1 MQRAFMTLALGCVA
15 LLIMAAFVGCKPAD
29 TPTEE
34 TVPATGAPAADT
46 PSVPAADVP
55 APAADEAADDADAP
69 QEIVGKEAFDAFIAS
84 APIALVDFSA
94 TWCPPCQKLA
104 PYIDKMGKAY
114 AKDGVKVAKID
125 VDQNQ
130 DISRE
135 LGVEN
140 IPDVRI
146 YVNGEQTDRIVGN
159 NPMGLMNK
167 LENAVKAAGNK

>member
-15 LLIMAAFVGCKPAD
+15 LLITAAFVGCKPAD

-34 TVPATGAPAADT
+34 TVPATGAPA
-46 PSVPAADVP
+46 
-55 APAADEAADDADAP
+55 PAADEAADTADAP

-146 YVNGEQTDRIVGN
+146 YVNGEETDRIVGN